1 MATVRVGRNENK
13 EHSYSCYCVCFRVL
27 TRRVRQ
33 TQTSTAFGALRK
45 HAGYTKLRDQLQAL
59 QILVSQFPLLL
70 PTYHLT

>member
-1 MATVRVGRNENK
+1 MKTNSIHTLAIVYA
-13 EHSYSCYCVCFRVL
+13 SVCSPGAFVKHKIP
-27 TRRVRQ
+27 Q
-33 TQTSTAFGALRK
+33 PFGALGK